1 MNDKIELRYGLLCE
15 PISKQLKDQGFDL
28 PESDLKYFDRIKDAL
43 NCIMFSGFT
52 TDSEYQKINLRVHK
66 YITKKV
72 QAWVKEQN

>member
-52 TDSEYQKINLRVHK
+52 TDSEYQKINL
-66 YITKKV
+66 I
-72 QAWVKEQN
+72 